1 MTELEKIPRRTKS
14 WEHVLQFVKD
24 GKKQFAF
31 NDFWE
36 ATRHTVYRMGNQTIN
51 VEAMRNDLKH
61 FQSKM
66 MLRRVGTSRAS
77 VYIIMS
83 NTPYDISS
91 NVSIAYKDALHIGR
105 SILHWTS
112 MADDSCVYNV
122 RYFLHNRFRS
132 QSNLT
137 GADWLATIDYLRGRG
152 YRLPFQKFD
161 DDEEF
166 KKYYDGHSK

>member
-1 MTELEKIPRRTKS
+1 MTEEAKIPRRNMA
-14 WEHVLQFVKD
+14 WNCILQFALA

-31 NDFWE
+31 NDFWS
-36 ATRHTVYRMGNQTIN
+36 AAKDTVYRTERNTYD
-51 VEAMRNDLKH
+51 VTAMRNDLNH
-61 FQSKM
+61 FRSKS

-83 NTPYDISS
+83 DMPYDPSANIM
-91 NVSIAYKDALHIGR
+91 IAYKDALHIGKN
-105 SILHWTS
+105 ILYWTN

-137 GADWLATIDYLRGRG
+137 GQDWLSTIDYLRGRG
-152 YRLPFQKFD
+152 YRLPFNKFD
-161 DDEEF
+161 NDDEF
-166 KKYYDGHSK
+166 KKYYDEHSR